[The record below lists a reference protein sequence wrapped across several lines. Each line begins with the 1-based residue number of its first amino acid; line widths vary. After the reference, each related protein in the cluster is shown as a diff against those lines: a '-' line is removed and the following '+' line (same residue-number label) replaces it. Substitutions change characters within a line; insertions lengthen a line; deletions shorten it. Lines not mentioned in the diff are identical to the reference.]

1 MRPSDAPRFL
11 RSDAAA
17 RPPGGG
23 RVGAAHRIARAGKAL
38 AASAPAILAGTALVA
53 TLAGCVSPLA
63 RSTTLP
69 DPAAILASH
78 PGLRAVAAAPERH
91 RLQIVLGTIV
101 EQPGSRP
108 RLVQRA
114 YRAGEEYLYPAS
126 TVKLLGAVAAL
137 ERLEE
142 LRRETGLPIDADTAL
157 VYHPLFAGEQLEDR
171 DPTHLAGGRITV
183 RHLIRQVFL
192 VSDNEAFNKLYEL
205 VGQDR
210 LARTAERAG
219 LRGVRI
225 VHRLSEPRSA
235 EENLRS
241 PRIDLVGRGS
251 GEAGFTH
258 TLPERTARPP
268 ARSRRAPAGL
278 RIGTAYFDGD
288 ERVAGPLSFA
298 AKNRFPLAELQR
310 ALCMVARPDADCGGP
325 GFRLSA
331 DDRALLL
338 EAMGQLLAE
347 SRDPVYDPA
356 EHRDEDVEF
365 LLPGLRR
372 VVPAERLRVHGKSG
386 QAYGFTLDNAWVV
399 DTAGSR
405 SFFVAAALYTNSDGV
420 LNDDLYDYDT
430 VALPF
435 LADLGEAV
443 ARALWGAEPG
453 PAGVAEAA
461 VPRALAPR

>member
-1 MRPSDAPRFL
+1 VRPSDASPFL
-11 RSDAAA
+11 RSGAAPIAA
-17 RPPGGG
+17 R
-23 RVGAAHRIARAGKAL
+23 VA
-38 AASAPAILAGTALVA
+38 AASAPAILVA
-53 TLAGCVSPLA
+53 TAVAALALGACVSPLA
-63 RSTTLP
+63 RSTALP
-69 DPAAILASH
+69 DPAAILAAH
-78 PGLRAVAAAPERH
+78 PELRTVAADPARH
-91 RLQIVLGTIV
+91 RLQVVLGTIV
-101 EQPGSRP
+101 ERAGSRP

-171 DPTHLAGGRITV
+171 DPTHLADGRLTV

-241 PRIDLVGRGS
+241 PRIDLVGHGS
-251 GEAGFTH
+251 TDEPRFSH
-258 TLPERTARPP
+258 TLPERTAQPL
-268 ARSRRAPAGL
+268 ARSRRGPAGL
-278 RIGTAYFDGD
+278 RIGTAFFEDD
-288 ERVAGPLSFA
+288 ERVVGPMSFA

-347 SRDPVYDPA
+347 SDDPVYDPA
-356 EHRDEDVEF
+356 QHRDEDVEF

-399 DTAGSR
+399 NTADGR
-405 SFFVAAALYTNSDGV
+405 SFFLAAALYTNADGV

-443 ARALWGAEPG
+443 ARALWSAPPG
-453 PAGVAEAA
+453 PAGVADAPM
-461 VPRALAPR
+461 PRALAPR

>member
-1 MRPSDAPRFL
+1 MRPSDAPRFPCSGAAPL
-11 RSDAAA
+11 AA
-17 RPPGGG
+17 R
-23 RVGAAHRIARAGKAL
+23 VA
-38 AASAPAILAGTALVA
+38 AASAPAILVA
-53 TLAGCVSPLA
+53 TVVAALALGACVSPLA
-63 RSTTLP
+63 RSTALP
-69 DPAAILASH
+69 DPAAILVSH
-78 PGLRAVAAAPERH
+78 PALRAVAADPARH
-91 RLQIVLGTIV
+91 RLQVVLGAIV
-101 EQPGSRP
+101 ERPGSRP

-171 DPTHLAGGRITV
+171 DPTHLADGRITV

-225 VHRLSEPRSA
+225 VHRLEPRSA
-235 EENLRS
+235 EENLQS
-241 PRIDLVGRGS
+241 PRIDLVGHGS
-251 GEAGFTH
+251 TGEAGFTH
-258 TLPERTARPP
+258 TLPERTAQPL

-278 RIGTAYFDGD
+278 RIGTAFFDGD
-288 ERVAGPLSFA
+288 RRVAGPMSFA

-338 EAMGQLLAE
+338 DAMGQLLAE
-347 SRDPVYDPA
+347 SADPVYDPA
-356 EHRDEDVEF
+356 QHRDEDVEF

-372 VVPAERLRVHGKSG
+372 AVPPERLRVHGKSG

-399 DTAGSR
+399 DTAAGR
-405 SFFVAAALYTNSDGV
+405 SFFLAAALYTNSDGV

-453 PAGVAEAA
+453 PAGVDAAA
-461 VPRALAPR
+461 VPPVGAAR